1 MSSPVLS
8 PRSSQAQAAQTQFR
22 EMSRRV
28 RHRSFADGKDM
39 YFGKYVSQEGSEK
52 LLTYEYHGSDN
63 SLIYKHVLTPMNN
76 YLVELLPLWLAPNLV
91 RMAASVCRFWWS
103 RDGHCRSVDH
113 ADRPAARGVHA
124 CAVLLLL
131 PVPGRRGTLVAV
143 HPGGFG
149 ALWLPSAFEP
159 GR

>member
-1 MSSPVLS
+1 MSPPVLS

-91 RMAASVCRFWWS
+91 RMAVCRFVVVAGLMDVS
-103 RDGHCRSVDH
+103 LFVDH

-131 PVPGRRGTLVAV
+131 SVPGRRGALVAV
-143 HPGGFG
+143 HPGGRG
-149 ALWLPSAFEP
+149 ALWLPGAI
-159 GR
+159 